1 MKRTALE
8 RRTPLRA
15 KAPMN
20 RKREKRGLSSKNRG
34 PVNNKLRSA
43 PRNNDKRHPIRD
55 AAQGEQCTLNI
66 VGACRYDTQ
75 TTVLA
80 HLPLGAGIMGGKEG
94 DLSGC
99 FACTACHDVIDGR
112 AKWPPM
118 EGEHRDFY
126 LRRAM
131 VRTWRRLVEKGVI
144 QIEEPTT

>member
-20 RKREKRGLSSKNRG
+20 RKREKRGLSSTERASANHKR
-34 PVNNKLRSA
+34 RSA
-43 PRNNDKRHPIRD
+43 SRNNDKRHPIRE
-55 AAQGEQCTLNI
+55 AARGEHCTLNI
-66 VGACRYDTQ
+66 VGACRYDTE

-80 HLPLGAGIMGGKEG
+80 HLPLGAGIMGGKES

-99 FACTACHDVIDGR
+99 FACSACHDVIDGR

-131 VRTWRRLVEKGVI
+131 VRTWCRLVEKGVI
-144 QIEEPTT
+144 SIKGAS